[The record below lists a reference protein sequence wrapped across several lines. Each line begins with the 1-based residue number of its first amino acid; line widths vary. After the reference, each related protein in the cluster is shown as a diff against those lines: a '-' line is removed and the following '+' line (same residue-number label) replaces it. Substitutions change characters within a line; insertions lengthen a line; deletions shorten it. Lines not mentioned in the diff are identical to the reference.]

1 MQRRDFLKAS
11 AAAGAGI
18 LGAPHLAASQGQRVL
33 RFAPQADLA
42 ILDPI
47 TTTGFVTRNHAFLVF
62 DTLYGW
68 DEQYRAQPQMVEGH
82 AVEDDG
88 RTWTM
93 TLREGLRFHDG
104 EPVRARDVVA
114 SLRRWGRRD
123 QFGLA
128 LMAVVE
134 EVTATSDRVLR
145 WRLKQPF
152 PLLPDALAKV
162 GANVAFIMPERL
174 ADTDAAQP
182 ISEMVG
188 SGPYRFVAQ
197 ERVAGSRN
205 VYARFEGYVPRAQGA
220 ASLLAGPKLAHFD
233 RVEWLTIPDAST
245 AAAALQRGE
254 IDWWEQPTVDLL
266 PVLRRGRGLKIETLD
281 PTGAI
286 GMLRFNH
293 LHPPFDNVGIRRAV
307 LGAVSQA
314 DVMTAVAGTDRA
326 LWQDGV
332 GFFAPGSIMASD
344 EGMQALT
351 GPRDLAASRRALEQA
366 GYKGEKVL
374 LMAPTD
380 FPAINAMSEVVGD
393 VFRRLGLNL
402 DYAAM
407 DWGSALTRQANRE
420 PVERGGYSAFCT
432 YTAGINQFNPAAHNF
447 IRGSGL
453 TATFGWSTSARL
465 EELRNEWLQSGDDET
480 RRRIG
485 RDMQRQAFADVPYV
499 PLGQFYQPT
508 AYREDLSG
516 VLKGLA
522 LFWNVRRG

>member
-1 MQRRDFLKAS
+1 MQRRDLLRTS
-11 AAAGAGI
+11 AAGAA
-18 LGAPHLAASQGQRVL
+18 LLAAPRLSAAQEQRVL
-33 RFAPQADLA
+33 RFVPQADLA

-68 DEQYRAQPQMVEGH
+68 DDAYRAQPQMVEGH
-82 AVEDDG
+82 VIEDDG
-88 RTWTM
+88 RTWVM

-114 SLRRWGRRD
+114 SVKRWGARD

-128 LMAVVE
+128 VMAVVE
-134 EVTATSDRVLR
+134 EITAPSDRVVR
-145 WRLKQPF
+145 WRLRRPF
-152 PLLPDALAKV
+152 PMLPDALGKV

-174 ADTDAAQP
+174 ASTDPALP

-188 SGPYRFVAQ
+188 SGPYRFVAS
-197 ERVAGSRN
+197 ERVPGSRA
-205 VYARFEGYVPRAQGA
+205 VYAKFDGYVPRPGGT
-220 ASLLAGPKLAHFD
+220 ASLLAGPKLAQFD

-245 AAAALQRGE
+245 AAAALRRNE
-254 IDWWEQPTVDLL
+254 VDWWEQPTSDLL
-266 PVLRRGRGLKIETLD
+266 PTLRRARGLKVEVLD

-286 GMLRFNH
+286 GMLRPNH
-293 LHPPFDNVGIRRAV
+293 LHPPFDNPAIRRAL
-307 LGAVSQA
+307 LGAINQA

-326 LWQDGV
+326 LWRDGV
-332 GFFAPGSIMASD
+332 GFFTPGSLMASE
-344 EGMQALT
+344 EGMEALT
-351 GPRDLAASRRALEQA
+351 RPRDIAASRRALEQA

-380 FPAINAMSEVVGD
+380 FPAINAMSEVVAD
-393 VFRRLGLNL
+393 TFRQLGLNL

-407 DWGSALTRQANRE
+407 DWGSALRRQANRE
-420 PVERGGYSAFCT
+420 PPERGGYNAFCT
-432 YTAGINQFNPAAHNF
+432 YTAGVNQFNPAAHNF

-453 TATFGWSTSARL
+453 SATFGWSTSPRL
-465 EELRNEWLQSGDDET
+465 EELRNEWLQSDSDDV

-485 RDMQRQAFADVPYV
+485 REMQRQAFLDVPYV

-508 AYREDLSG
+508 ALREDLTG
-516 VLKGLA
+516 MLKGLP
-522 LFWNVRRG
+522 LFWNIRRG

>member
-1 MQRRDFLKAS
+1 MLRRDVLKAS
-11 AAAGAGI
+11 AAAGL
-18 LGAPHLAASQGQRVL
+18 LGAPRLARAQGSRVL

-47 TTTGFVTRNHAFLVF
+47 VTTGFVTRNHAFLVF

-68 DEQYRAQPQMVEGH
+68 DENYQARPQMVEGH
-82 AVEDDG
+82 VVEDDG

-93 TLREGLRFHDG
+93 TLRDGLRFHDG
-104 EPVRARDVVA
+104 EPVRARDAVA
-114 SLRRWGRRD
+114 SIRRWGTRD

-128 LMAVVE
+128 AMAAVE
-134 EVTATSDRVLR
+134 EVTAVSDRVLR
-145 WRLKQPF
+145 WRLKRPF
-152 PLLPDALAKV
+152 PLLPDALGKV
-162 GANVAFIMPERL
+162 GANVCFIMPERL
-174 ADTDAAQP
+174 ASTDPAQP

-188 SGPYRFVAQ
+188 SGPYRFVAA

-205 VYARFEGYVPRAQGA
+205 VYARFDGYAPRPDGET
-220 ASLLAGPKLAHFD
+220 SLLAGPKRAQFD
-233 RVEWLTIPDAST
+233 RVEWVTIPDAST
-245 AAAALQRGE
+245 AAAALRRGE
-254 IDWWEQPTVDLL
+254 IDWWEQPTTDLL
-266 PVLRRGRGLKIETLD
+266 PTLARARGVKTETLD

-293 LHPPFDNVGIRRAV
+293 LLPPFDNVGIRRAV
-307 LGAVSQA
+307 LGAISQA

-326 LWQDGV
+326 LWRDGV
-332 GFFAPGSIMASD
+332 GFFAPGSVMASE

-351 GPRDLAASRRALEQA
+351 GPRDIAAARRALEAA
-366 GYKGEKVL
+366 GYRGEKVL

-407 DWGSALTRQANRE
+407 DWGSALRRQANRE

-432 YTAGINQFNPAAHNF
+432 YTAGVNQFNPAAHNF

-453 TATFGWSTSARL
+453 SATFGWSTSPQL
-465 EELRNEWLQSGDDET
+465 EALRDQWLQSADDDT
-480 RRRIG
+480 RRRLG
-485 RDMQRQAFADVPYV
+485 REMQVQAFADVPYV

-508 AYREDLSG
+508 AFRDDLSG
-516 VLKGLA
+516 MLKGLP
-522 LFWNVRRG
+522 LFWNIRRQG